1 MVNAEARA
9 YHISLSSALESTVL
23 SSLPHS
29 VTLMADVCPLNSAL
43 TGEERGRRRGKGV
56 VGRDGKIEREGMRQ
70 VCVYFVGMVYFVTT
84 SLRNFVA
91 NIL

>member
-43 TGEERGRRRGKGV
+43 TGEGERKEERERGSGKRWEDKKRRDETG
-56 VGRDGKIEREGMRQ
+56 
-70 VCVYFVGMVYFVTT
+70 VCVCVCVCVCMCCAVCV
-84 SLRNFVA
+84 
-91 NIL
+91 